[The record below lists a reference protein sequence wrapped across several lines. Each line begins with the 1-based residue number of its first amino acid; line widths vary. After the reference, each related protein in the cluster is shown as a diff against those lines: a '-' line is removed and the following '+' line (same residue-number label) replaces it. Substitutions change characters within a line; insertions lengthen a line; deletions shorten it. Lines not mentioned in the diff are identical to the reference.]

1 MALLLTEANVKS
13 LLTMPLALEAVE
25 DSFRRLAE
33 GSALLHP
40 RQRLH
45 IPGKSYLHYMA
56 AGDSTSGYMGLKVYT
71 SAREGLRFLVPL
83 FQAESGDLVALIEAD
98 YLGQMRTGAASGVA
112 TRFMAR
118 EEARTAGIV
127 GTGLQARTQLEA
139 IALVRKLESVRAFG
153 RDPKRREQFAKEMTA
168 RLQIPVTAVPSAE
181 EAVRGAEIIIT
192 STTSSNPV
200 VEGRWLEDGMHINAI
215 GANFPQK
222 RELDDDAVRRAGI
235 VAVDSREQSKQEA
248 GDLIHAFGGD
258 ESQWGQ
264 RTGACWNRGGEDAGT
279 HDLHSNH
286 VVQVERHRDRG
297 YCRRGAS
304 LRIGSRAWH
313 RQGGS
318 HVGKRSS
325 IRRGARRLSGALPGM
340 RVKCGCGEG
349 ES

>member
-25 DSFRRLAE
+25 ASFRRLAE
-33 GSALLHP
+33 GSALVHP

-56 AGDSTSGYMGLKVYT
+56 AGDSTNGYMGLKIYT

-83 FQAESGDLVALIEAD
+83 FQVESGDLVALIEAD

-118 EEARTAGIV
+118 EEARTAGII

-153 RDPKRREQFAKEMTA
+153 RDQKRREQFAKEMTA
-168 RLQIPVTAVPSAE
+168 RLQIPVTAVSSAE
-181 EAVRGAEIIIT
+181 EAVRGADIIIT
-192 STTSSNPV
+192 STTSTNPV

-222 RELDDDAVRRAGI
+222 RELDDDAVHRAGI

-248 GDLIHAFGGD
+248 GDLIHAFGGN
-258 ESQWGQ
+258 ESQWSRVQELAGIVAGKTPG
-264 RTGACWNRGGEDAGT
+264 RTTSAQITLFKSNGIAIEDIVVGGRVYELARERGIGREVPMWEKEARFGEA
-279 HDLHSNH
+279 
-286 VVQVERHRDRG
+286 RG
-297 YCRRGAS
+297 
-304 LRIGSRAWH
+304 
-313 RQGGS
+313 
-318 HVGKRSS
+318 V
-325 IRRGARRLSGALPGM
+325 
-340 RVKCGCGEG
+340 
-349 ES
+349 

>member
-33 GSALLHP
+33 GSALVHP

-56 AGDSTSGYMGLKVYT
+56 AGDSTSGYMGLKIYT

-98 YLGQMRTGAASGVA
+98 YLGQMRTGAASGIA

-153 RDPKRREQFAKEMTA
+153 RDQKRREQFAKEMTA
-168 RLQIPVTAVPSAE
+168 RLQIPVTSVSSAE
-181 EAVRGAEIIIT
+181 EAVRGADIIIT

-200 VEGRWLEDGMHINAI
+200 VEGRWLENGMHINAI

-235 VAVDSREQSKQEA
+235 VAVDSREQSRQEA

-258 ESQWGQ
+258 ESQWSRVQELAGIVAGKTPG
-264 RTGACWNRGGEDAGT
+264 RTTSTQITLFKSNGIAIEDIAVGGRVYELARERGIGREVPMWEKEARFGEA
-279 HDLHSNH
+279 
-286 VVQVERHRDRG
+286 RG
-297 YCRRGAS
+297 
-304 LRIGSRAWH
+304 
-313 RQGGS
+313 
-318 HVGKRSS
+318 V
-325 IRRGARRLSGALPGM
+325 
-340 RVKCGCGEG
+340 
-349 ES
+349 

>member
-1 MALLLTEANVKS
+1 VALLLTEANVKS

-33 GSALLHP
+33 GSALLHS

-56 AGDSTSGYMGLKVYT
+56 AGDSTSGYMGLKIYT

-118 EEARTAGIV
+118 EEACTAGIV

-153 RDPKRREQFAKEMTA
+153 RDQKRREQFAKEMTA
-168 RLQIPVTAVPSAE
+168 RLQIPVTSVSFAE

-192 STTSSNPV
+192 STTSTNPV

-235 VAVDSREQSKQEA
+235 VAVDSREQSRQEA

-258 ESQWGQ
+258 DSQWSRVQELAGIVAGKTPG
-264 RTGACWNRGGEDAGT
+264 RTTSAQITLFKSNGIAIEDIVVGGRVYELARERGIGREVPMWEKEARFGEA
-279 HDLHSNH
+279 
-286 VVQVERHRDRG
+286 RG
-297 YCRRGAS
+297 
-304 LRIGSRAWH
+304 
-313 RQGGS
+313 
-318 HVGKRSS
+318 V
-325 IRRGARRLSGALPGM
+325 
-340 RVKCGCGEG
+340 
-349 ES
+349 